1 MVHLCQHKGVV
12 DIVACLNGGDGTK
25 SWIAYAGQSMLLK
38 KEKKGARGGGG
49 GGGGAGLVQ
58 REHISLVLVY
68 LV

>member
-1 MVHLCQHKGVV
+1 MHLCQHKGVV

-38 KEKKGARGGGG
+38 KKKKGARGGGE
-49 GGGGAGLVQ
+49 GLIQ
-58 REHISLVLVY
+58 REDISLVLDY

>member
-38 KEKKGARGGGG
+38 KEKKGAQG
-49 GGGGAGLVQ
+49 GGGGARLIQ
-58 REHISLVLVY
+58 REHISLVFVY